1 VDRHCDFSLREIEVN
16 LLLDTHILLWWL
28 SDDPRLGKTARHWIA
43 EEAQSV
49 FVSTASLWEISLKAA
64 KGKLRADLRQI
75 DQEIEKGDYTYLP
88 VEPAHVLQ
96 LSELPPHHADPFDRL
111 LVAQA
116 IAENLRL
123 LTGDAALECY
133 GDAVLPAGNIIKVV
147 PLPKDPVAAFRGRG
161 AGTFSTD
168 RLLRERRSERARE
181 DEKDKAD

>member
-1 VDRHCDFSLREIEVN
+1 MN

-28 SDDPRLGKTARHWIA
+28 SDDVRLPNAARQWIA

-49 FVSTASLWEISLKAA
+49 FVSTASLWEICLKAA

-75 DQEIEKGDYTYLP
+75 DHEIEKGDYTYLP

-96 LSELPPHHADPFDRL
+96 LSELPLHHADPFDRL

-123 LTGDAALECY
+123 LTCDTNLQCY
-133 GDAVLPAGNIIKVV
+133 GDAVLPA
-147 PLPKDPVAAFRGRG
+147 
-161 AGTFSTD
+161 
-168 RLLRERRSERARE
+168 
-181 DEKDKAD
+181 